1 MTDIYR
7 NIKTNSAGYDNL
19 SWNLINDVFSILAE
33 SLTHIIN
40 LSFQTG
46 VVPEQIKT
54 SVIRPTYKSGKKN
67 QFKNYRPISIL
78 PLFSKLFEKAFVN
91 RLNKYLMRNNLLDM
105 HQFGFRKCHSTDLA
119 LVAVNQYICTQH
131 VNKKVVVGIQI
142 DLSKAF
148 DTINIQILKRKL
160 TKYGIRGIPNLWISN
175 YLTNRIQRT
184 NFKNQ
189 LSSPKT
195 INIGV
200 PQGSILGPILFLIY
214 INDLPSIEKT
224 MKTFMYADDSHLFFT
239 GNSCETAINLAID
252 NMKKVAKWFQCNR
265 LSLNF
270 DKTKYLIFNYNIH
283 RTIENKLPDMLI
295 NSQNI
300 EQVTSAIFL
309 GYTIQRDLKW
319 DGHIQNISRK
329 ISIGI
334 GIMTKLRKFLPGT
347 SLFIIYYTH
356 IYPHLIRGILVWGF
370 TTRANQNRLMIL
382 QKRALRIINNSPP
395 RTPSKELFI
404 KYDILPIDKL
414 YTQQLLLHMYKVHHN
429 MLPNMFKEYYH
440 KSYNIS
446 TRNSDKF
453 VIPKYVNPLI
463 EKTIVVQ
470 APRIYNLYSQ
480 FLEYNVSIGVF
491 KRKIKKILM
500 NEFQLDP

>member
-1 MTDIYR
+1 
-7 NIKTNSAGYDNL
+7 
-19 SWNLINDVFSILAE
+19 
-33 SLTHIIN
+33 
-40 LSFQTG
+40 
-46 VVPEQIKT
+46 
-54 SVIRPTYKSGKKN
+54 
-67 QFKNYRPISIL
+67 
-78 PLFSKLFEKAFVN
+78 
-91 RLNKYLMRNNLLDM
+91 M

-119 LVAVNQYICTQH
+119 LVAVNQYICTQLA
-131 VNKKVVVGIQI
+131 NKKVDVGIQI

-184 NFKNQ
+184 NFKSQ

-300 EQVTSAIFL
+300 EQVTSN
-309 GYTIQRDLKW
+309 K
-319 DGHIQNISRK
+319 
-329 ISIGI
+329 
-334 GIMTKLRKFLPGT
+334 
-347 SLFIIYYTH
+347 
-356 IYPHLIRGILVWGF
+356 
-370 TTRANQNRLMIL
+370 
-382 QKRALRIINNSPP
+382 
-395 RTPSKELFI
+395 
-404 KYDILPIDKL
+404 
-414 YTQQLLLHMYKVHHN
+414 
-429 MLPNMFKEYYH
+429 
-440 KSYNIS
+440 
-446 TRNSDKF
+446 
-453 VIPKYVNPLI
+453 
-463 EKTIVVQ
+463 
-470 APRIYNLYSQ
+470 
-480 FLEYNVSIGVF
+480 
-491 KRKIKKILM
+491 
-500 NEFQLDP
+500 